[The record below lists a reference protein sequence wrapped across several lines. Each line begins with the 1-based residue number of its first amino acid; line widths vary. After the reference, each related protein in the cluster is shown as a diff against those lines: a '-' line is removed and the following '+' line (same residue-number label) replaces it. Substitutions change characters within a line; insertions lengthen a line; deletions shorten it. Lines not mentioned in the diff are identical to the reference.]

1 MSGMYGMS
9 TGFGPRRPAIGGVNL
24 SSSIFSPGGGPVLP
38 ALPFNNSF
46 SLPPPP
52 PKGVSTADMIQHKG
66 FPGMS
71 KIRNPN
77 GMGFMTND
85 EAQARAPAG
94 GYQIN
99 LAGST
104 GFDDGGRRIGSAA
117 GAVGSPG
124 MPTSV
129 RGRMEKY
136 GPHAA
141 AMPTWQAARV
151 GGTGLFGGG
160 LKDLYDMSRQQ
171 PMSAPPPA
179 RPAAAQPVVQ
189 PSVAPAQPSQ
199 TLTAPAAQSVIQPI
213 PGMTA
218 QPIVPTANNLL
229 GQSSLFNI
237 PGMPQQSSGINLLT
251 LLNQIRR

>member
-1 MSGMYGMS
+1 MS

-24 SSSIFSPGGGPVLP
+24 SSSTFSPGGGPTLP
-38 ALPFNNSF
+38 ALPFINSF

-52 PKGVSTADMIQHKG
+52 PRGVSTADMIQHKG

-71 KIRNPN
+71 KIKNPN
-77 GMGFMTND
+77 GMGFMTNQ
-85 EAQARAPAG
+85 EAQSRAPAG

-129 RGRMEKY
+129 RGRLEKF
-136 GPHAA
+136 GPFAA

-151 GGTGLFGGG
+151 GGAGLFGGG
-160 LKDLYDMSRQQ
+160 LKDLYNMNRPS
-171 PMSAPPPA
+171 MPPPPSGQQNTLLP
-179 RPAAAQPVVQ
+179 PAEP
-189 PSVAPAQPSQ
+189 P
-199 TLTAPAAQSVIQPI
+199 
-213 PGMTA
+213 
-218 QPIVPTANNLL
+218 PTATVVPPLNTGTVTSAIAPQAGMVASPIAPTMGNLS
-229 GQSSLFNI
+229 GQSSMFNI
-237 PGMPQQSSGINLLT
+237 PGMPSNQINLLS
-251 LLNQIRR
+251 LLNQIRP